1 MQSSQN
7 KSCGGLVKNPT
18 YNELINYIETNN
30 DKIKMPDRRAK
41 LAAGRHTVIPIS
53 SISSPKPLRGSHLQK
68 LYGAISSIYPPWHPT
83 PVTCPKLGSL
93 HFVTCNPP

>member
-7 KSCGGLVKNPT
+7 KSFGGLVKNPT

-41 LAAGRHTVIPIS
+41 
-53 SISSPKPLRGSHLQK
+53 
-68 LYGAISSIYPPWHPT
+68 
-83 PVTCPKLGSL
+83 
-93 HFVTCNPP
+93 FF